1 MPENPPTDDQPQSDA
16 ARAFWDAEAAT
27 FDNEPDH
34 GLRDPAIRA
43 AWSAL
48 LTDQLPPNAS
58 PAPLRIL
65 DVGCGTGSLSLILA
79 EQGYTV
85 TGVDFAPAMIE
96 AARQK
101 AAKQPIE
108 FHVMDAAQPDFPAQQ
123 FDVLVCRHVLWALP
137 EPADVLK
144 RWRDLLK
151 PGGTLLLIEGY
162 WHTGAG
168 LHAADVVQMLPESMT
183 APVVT
188 QLSDHAALWGR
199 AVSDERYA
207 IRARR
212 ID

>member
-1 MPENPPTDDQPQSDA
+1 MPENPPADDQSQRDA
-16 ARAFWDAEAAT
+16 ARAFWEAEAAT
-27 FDNEPDH
+27 FDDEPDH

-43 AWSAL
+43 AWRAL
-48 LTDQLPPNAS
+48 LADQLP

-79 EQGYTV
+79 EQGHTV
-85 TGVDFAPAMIE
+85 TGVDFSPAMIE

-101 AAKQPIE
+101 AAQQPIE
-108 FHVMDAAQPDFPAQQ
+108 FHVMDAARPDFPAQQ
-123 FDVLVCRHVLWALP
+123 FETLVCRHVLWALP
-137 EPADVLK
+137 EPGEVLK
-144 RWRDLLK
+144 RWRDLLT

-168 LHAADVVQMLPESMT
+168 LHAADVVALLPESMT

-188 QLSDHAALWGR
+188 QLSDHAALWGS